1 MADNT
6 ERIAELREILR
17 TGAEQVTTDGTT
29 VRFDL
34 ETVRLELRQLI
45 ATDDTLAG
53 QRPVVST
60 IRLGG
65 V

>member
-6 ERIAELREILR
+6 EQIAALRAILR
-17 TGAEQVTTDGTT
+17 AGAEQVATDGTS

-34 ETVRLELRQLI
+34 ETVRRELRELI
-45 ATDDTLAG
+45 ATDDTLGG
-53 QRPVVST
+53 QRPVAST